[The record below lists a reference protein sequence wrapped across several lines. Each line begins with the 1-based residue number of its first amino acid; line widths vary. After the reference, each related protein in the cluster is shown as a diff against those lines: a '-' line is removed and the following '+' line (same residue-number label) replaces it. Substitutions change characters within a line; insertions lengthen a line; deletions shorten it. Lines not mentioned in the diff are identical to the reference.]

1 MEHSEVHKK
10 FKEQNSNND
19 TTENIKRE
27 ISFKFSLF
35 IFLALAAIFIAA
47 AFVAALFVI
56 KEGQHFETLETQ
68 IRPPDPEVYSANSPF
83 PFQELT
89 IPYLRSRRYESKM
102 SELEQLT
109 SGSNYTS
116 YLTSYTSDGL
126 KVNGLLTEPSGQA
139 PAGGFP
145 AIIFVHGYIPPAS
158 YVTTSNYASYVD
170 YLARNGFVVFKID
183 LRGHGNS
190 EGDANG
196 AYYSSDYII
205 DVLSAREALRGLD
218 FVDPERIGL
227 WGHSMA
233 GNVALRSFV
242 AAQDIPAL
250 SIWAGAVF
258 TYDDWQELGLNDNS
272 YRPPGMSSE
281 RQRKREELFAA
292 HGEFNSNSDFWKM
305 VVPTNY
311 LEGLTGAIQLNHAV
325 NDDVVNV
332 GYSRGLDA
340 ILKNANIKS
349 EFNEY
354 ESGGHNITGSVFTQA
369 MQDTVRFFKENL

>member
-1 MEHSEVHKK
+1 MEHSEVHEK

-19 TTENIKRE
+19 ITENIKRE

-35 IFLALAAIFIAA
+35 IFLVLVVIFIVAALAA
-47 AFVAALFVI
+47 VLFVI
-56 KEGQHFETLETQ
+56 RESQHFETLETQ
-68 IRPPDPEVYSANSPF
+68 VRPPDPEVYSANSPF

-89 IPYLRSRRYESKM
+89 IPYLRSRKYESEM
-102 SELEQLT
+102 TELEQLT

-126 KVNGLLTEPSGQA
+126 KINGLLTEPSGQM

-196 AYYSSDYII
+196 AYYSADYII
-205 DVLSAREALRGLD
+205 DVLNAREALRGLD
-218 FVDPERIGL
+218 FIDPGRIGL

-233 GNVALRSFV
+233 GNVTLRSFV
-242 AAQDIPAL
+242 AAQNIPAI

-258 TYDDWQELGLNDNS
+258 TYEDWQEFGLNDNS
-272 YRPPGMSSE
+272 YRPPEMSTE

-292 HGEFNSNSDFWKM
+292 YGEFDRSSDFWKM

-311 LEGLTGAIQLNHAV
+311 LEGLAGAIQLNHAI
-325 NDDVVNV
+325 NDEVVDI
-332 GYSRGLDA
+332 GYSRSLDA
-340 ILKNANIKS
+340 VLKKANIKS

-354 ESGGHNITGSVFTQA
+354 ESGGHNITGSAFTQA
-369 MQDTVRFFKENL
+369 MQDTVRFFRENL

>member
-1 MEHSEVHKK
+1 MEHSEVHEK

-242 AAQDIPAL
+242 VVQDIPAL

-258 TYDDWQELGLNDNS
+258 TYDDWQEFGLNDNS

-369 MQDTVRFFKENL
+369 MQDTVRFFKDNL

>member
-1 MEHSEVHKK
+1 MEHSEVHEKL
-10 FKEQNSNND
+10 KELNSNND

-47 AFVAALFVI
+47 ALVAVLFVI

-68 IRPPDPEVYSANSPF
+68 VRPPDPEVYSANSPF

-89 IPYLRSRRYESKM
+89 IPYLRSRKYESKM

-126 KVNGLLTEPSGQA
+126 KVNGLLTEPSGQM

-145 AIIFVHGYIPPAS
+145 AIILVRGYIPPAS

-190 EGDANG
+190 EGDVNG

-205 DVLSAREALRGLD
+205 DVLSAREALRDLD

-233 GNVALRSFV
+233 GNVTLRSFA

-258 TYDDWQELGLNDNS
+258 TYDDWQEFGLNDNS
-272 YRPPGMSSE
+272 YRPPEMSSE

-325 NDDVVNV
+325 NDDVVDV

-340 ILKNANIKS
+340 ILKNTNIKS

-354 ESGGHNITGSVFTQA
+354 QSGGHNITGSAFTQA
-369 MQDTVRFFKENL
+369 MQDTVRFFSENL